1 MRMTQLQSGRLIVSL
16 AMAGMLVTAS
26 GPRAQQPAKAE
37 QEVRDAVKQIV
48 AAYAENDIAK
58 YFAFYAPDMTVLRA
72 TGRWTTQGYQ
82 DRWKQVVDG
91 GGGVASADVV
101 DLQVQVSPSGDS
113 AVASYQMPVKPRYP
127 NAEAAKGQAT
137 QIIYYMTDVYFR
149 RNGQWK
155 IVHLHWT
162 VQPPPRA

>member
-1 MRMTQLQSGRLIVSL
+1 MLSTTPLSGRVIVSL
-16 AMAGMLVTAS
+16 AVVATLVTVS
-26 GPRAQQPAKAE
+26 GSRAQQPAKAE
-37 QEVRDAVKQIV
+37 QEVRDAVQQIV
-48 AAYAENDIAK
+48 AAYAANDIEK
-58 YFAFYAPDMTVLRA
+58 YFSFYATDMTVLRA
-72 TGRWTTQGYQ
+72 TGRWTTQGYR
-82 DRWKQVVDG
+82 DRWKQVVEG
-91 GGGVASADVV
+91 GGGVASAEVV

-127 NAEAAKGQAT
+127 TAEAAKGQAA

-149 RNGQWK
+149 RNGRWQ